1 MLRGVRYN
9 FVETFIDLPQPRQ
22 RFFVISK
29 NLIRQND
36 DSRDAQHTAGFFDGE
51 LFSARFSVFQ
61 GSRRDDDLGDFRER
75 KPPLFQIGDA
85 VSGKSFFG
93 NLCENERRIW
103 GNARYCSKVRSLLA
117 IRKILCRHYAIHRYG
132 KVPI

>member
-1 MLRGVRYN
+1 MKHAQRCSI
-9 FVETFIDLPQPRQ
+9 VETFIDLPQPCQ

-61 GSRRDDDLGDFRER
+61 VRGEIMISEISENVRPF
-75 KPPLFQIGDA
+75 
-85 VSGKSFFG
+85 SF
-93 NLCENERRIW
+93 
-103 GNARYCSKVRSLLA
+103 K
-117 IRKILCRHYAIHRYG
+117 
-132 KVPI
+132 